1 MAAAMIQLDFAAVL
15 VDWPLLL
22 RGAALTLALTAVATL
37 LGVALGVACARARTH
52 GAPATR
58 VLATAYVELIRNTP
72 FIVQLFFIFF
82 GLPSLGVRLS
92 SEAAS
97 VIAMTLNLGAYA
109 AEIVRAGIEATPR
122 GQLEAAR
129 SLALTE
135 RQVFLRVV
143 LPPSLGRV
151 WPALVSQ
158 VVIVMLGSAVCGQI
172 AAQEL
177 SYSTNL
183 IMSRN
188 FRSFEANFVAA
199 GLYLAMA
206 VALRQALAWAG
217 PRWLFGRSAPR
228 GS

>member
-1 MAAAMIQLDFAAVL
+1 MNVELDFGAVL

-22 RGAALTLALTAVATL
+22 RGAAFTLGLTAVATV
-37 LGVALGVACARARTH
+37 LGVSLGVACARARTH
-52 GAPATR
+52 GAAWLR
-58 VLATAYVELIRNTP
+58 AVVAAYVELIRNTP

-82 GLPSLGVRLS
+82 GLPSLGLRLS
-92 SEAAS
+92 SETAS
-97 VIAMTLNLGAYA
+97 IIAMTLNLGAYA
-109 AEIVRAGIEATPR
+109 AEIVRAGIENTPR

-143 LPPSLGRV
+143 LPPALGRV

-158 VVIVMLGSAVCGQI
+158 IVIVMLGSAVCGQI

-177 SYSTNL
+177 SYYTNL

-199 GLYLAMA
+199 AMYLALA
-206 VALRQALAWAG
+206 VMLRQLLKWAG
-217 PRWLFGRSAPR
+217 PRWIFGRVAPTGR
-228 GS
+228 

>member
-1 MAAAMIQLDFAAVL
+1 MIQLDFAAVL

-22 RGAALTLALTAVATL
+22 RGAAFTLGLTAVATL
-37 LGVALGVACARARTH
+37 LGVALGIACARARTH
-52 GAPATR
+52 GAAPLRAL
-58 VLATAYVELIRNTP
+58 VAAYVELIRNTP

-82 GLPSLGVRLS
+82 GLPSLGLRLS

-97 VIAMTLNLGAYA
+97 IIAMTLNLGAYA
-109 AEIVRAGIEATPR
+109 AEIVRAGIENTPR

-129 SLALTE
+129 SLAMTE

-143 LPPSLGRV
+143 LPPALGRV
-151 WPALVSQ
+151 WPAMVSQ
-158 VVIVMLGSAVCGQI
+158 IVIVMLGSAVCGQI

-177 SYSTNL
+177 SYYTNL

-199 GLYLAMA
+199 AMYLALA
-206 VALRQALAWAG
+206 IALRQLLTWAG
-217 PRWLFGRSAPR
+217 PRWIFGRAAQAGR
-228 GS
+228 

>member
-1 MAAAMIQLDFAAVL
+1 MIQLDFAAIL

-22 RGAALTLALTAVATL
+22 RGAVFTLGLTAVAAA
-37 LGVALGVACARARTH
+37 LGLALGVACARARTH
-52 GAPATR
+52 GPAPLR
-58 VLATAYVELIRNTP
+58 VLAGAYVELIRNTP

-82 GLPSLGVRLS
+82 GLPSLGVRLN
-92 SEAAS
+92 SETAS
-97 VIAMTLNLGAYA
+97 IIAMTLNLGAYA
-109 AEIVRAGIEATPR
+109 SEIVRAGIDNTPR

-143 LPPSLGRV
+143 LPPALGRV
-151 WPALVSQ
+151 WPAMVSQ
-158 VVIVMLGSAVCGQI
+158 IVIVMLGSAVCGQI

-177 SYSTNL
+177 SYYTNL

-199 GLYLAMA
+199 GLYLGLA
-206 VALRQALAWAG
+206 VAVRQALAWAG
-217 PRWLFGRSAPR
+217 PRWVFGRVAQGR
-228 GS
+228 